1 MRYLKLLFIILFFPI
16 WLVETKH
23 FLTQAY
29 KAPHDLSVYF
39 QTSHSC
45 DHFAWANMLSKQLGF
60 LPLRPCFVTITLGA
74 FHTHLHSYLHP
85 LRHSPICRPPPLGS
99 LPVKLCLFGTLT
111 PALSFHGDTTPS
123 WVLGGHICAHTSS
136 HCWSVCWGRS

>member
-1 MRYLKLLFIILFFPI
+1 MRTQRWPCACWWMKQSPEWETCSPVCELGQTARKARGLLPKMRGLKLLFIILLFPI

-29 KAPHDLSVYF
+29 KAPHTLRVYF

-45 DHFAWANMLSKQLGF
+45 DHFAWANVLSEQLGF

-74 FHTHLHSYLHP
+74 FHTHLLSYFHP
-85 LRHSPICRPPPLGS
+85 LRHQQPHL
-99 LPVKLCLFGTLT
+99 
-111 PALSFHGDTTPS
+111 
-123 WVLGGHICAHTSS
+123 
-136 HCWSVCWGRS
+136 